1 FQLRSADGDAGRLPQ
16 LATELVSSQVD
27 VIVATFTPC
36 ALAAKQATTSELAL
50 KYRLPTASVVRQFAE
65 AGGLLS
71 YGADIRDIYR
81 RSAILVHK
89 ILQGTKPS
97 DLPVELP
104 TRFELVLN
112 MKTAK
117 ALGIDVPWFFQQ
129 RADEVIE

>member
-1 FQLRSADGDAGRLPQ
+1 
-16 LATELVSSQVD
+16 V
-27 VIVATFTPC
+27 
-36 ALAAKQATTSELAL
+36 
-50 KYRLPTASVVRQFAE
+50 
-65 AGGLLS
+65 GGLIS

-81 RSAILVHK
+81 RSATLVYRILR
-89 ILQGTKPS
+89 GTKPA